1 MGNYTCGL
9 GTLSPIENKQRVLIR
24 GSYSEWSPLTAG
36 VLQGSIL
43 GPIMFLIYSLM
54 TLYHYP
60 LKGRWIVGD
69 IYRDAKR
76 RGICPPLFTHP
87 EGDSW
92 LSIYQIRCPQF
103 LLLKLSRNDASFF
116 SPFAKQWMKDIPSYG
131 SQSERAKIAIHWFGK
146 Y

>member
-1 MGNYTCGL
+1 MGNYTWGL

-24 GSYSEWSPLTAG
+24 ESYSEWSPLTAD

-76 RGICPPLFTHP
+76 CF
-87 EGDSW
+87 
-92 LSIYQIRCPQF
+92 SIPNQMDKIRWIKKCRFINGLQF
-103 LLLKLSRNDASFF
+103 LLLKLSRNNAPFF
-116 SPFAKQWMKDIPSYG
+116 SPLAKQWISKDIPSYR
-131 SQSERAKIAIHWFGK
+131 SPPKRAKIAIHWFAK